1 MCTILAI
8 GQDEELLY
16 TRSAVL
22 RKCNAG
28 VITARPS
35 EAMEILK
42 AGCFDLVVLCHTL
55 STEDM
60 KKLVLLAHQQASDV
74 QVLEVLRASEPNWER
89 AHSGADDMSP
99 SNPASLVAKVIEMAD
114 GQSKRMESTLQ
125 SERLP
130 LPTTSAKSQI
140 EN

>member
-35 EAMEILK
+35 EATEILK
-42 AGCFDLVVLCHTL
+42 AGRFDLVVLCHTL

-60 KKLVLLAHQQASDV
+60 NKLVSLAHQASDM
-74 QVLEVLRASEPNWER
+74 QVLEILKASAPSWER
-89 AHSGADDMSP
+89 ARSGADDTAP
-99 SNPASLVAKVIEMAD
+99 SNPASLVAKVIEMMCA
-114 GQSKRMESTLQ
+114 
-125 SERLP
+125 P
-130 LPTTSAKSQI
+130 VPI
-140 EN
+140 H